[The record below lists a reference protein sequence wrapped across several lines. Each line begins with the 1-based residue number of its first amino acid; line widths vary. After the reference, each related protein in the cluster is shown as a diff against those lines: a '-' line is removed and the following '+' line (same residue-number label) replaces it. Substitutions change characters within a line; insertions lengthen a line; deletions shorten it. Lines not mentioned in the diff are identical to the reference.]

1 MKTRFFMPP
10 FGEGI
15 QEDHEVGLIKD
26 SDMQS
31 DRVDAYQWLIELEP
45 GTVSFVIY
53 HLPVMGSFL

>member
-1 MKTRFFMPP
+1 MPP